1 LEVYPVPVITAS
13 TLKVVKPVALEDT
26 ESVTIADITWFTAKV
41 APSLFQVTLTGPLA
55 AAGFQFTTDRLNVTG
70 EAPTFLT

>member
-1 LEVYPVPVITAS
+1 MAS

-26 ESVTIADITWFTAKV
+26 ESVTVADITWFTAKV

-55 AAGFQFTTDRLNVTG
+55 AAGFQFITDRLNVTG